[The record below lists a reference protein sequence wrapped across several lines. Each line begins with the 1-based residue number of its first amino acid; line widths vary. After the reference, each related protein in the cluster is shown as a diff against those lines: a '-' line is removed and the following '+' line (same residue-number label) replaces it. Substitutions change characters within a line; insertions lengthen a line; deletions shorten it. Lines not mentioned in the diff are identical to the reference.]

1 MPNEASFNPS
11 VESAASGRL
20 AVPNPKR
27 VLIVEDEALVGM
39 ALEDALEFLGIDVAG
54 VAGTVDE
61 ALLHV
66 ESDQFDGAILDVQLH
81 GKTVLPVAELL
92 ERRGIPFVFATGYG
106 KSGVPEKYRDAPVL
120 QKPFMP
126 AELKDVLTKAG
137 ICRNS
142 S

>member
-1 MPNEASFNPS
+1 MPKEASLNP
-11 VESAASGRL
+11 VEFAASARMSM
-20 AVPNPKR
+20 ANQQR

-39 ALEDALEFLGIDVAG
+39 ALEDALQFLGMDVAG

-61 ALLHV
+61 ALAHI
-66 ESDQFDGAILDVQLH
+66 ESNKFDGAILDVQLH

-106 KSGVPEKYRDAPVL
+106 KAGVPEKYRDAPVL

>member
-1 MPNEASFNPS
+1 LNTATCEMTTASSAMTNPQ
-11 VESAASGRL
+11 
-20 AVPNPKR
+20 R

-39 ALEDALEFLGIDVAG
+39 ALEDALEFLGIEVAG

-61 ALLHV
+61 ALAKV
-66 ESDQFDGAILDVQLH
+66 ASDDFDGAILDVQLQ
-81 GKTVLPVAELL
+81 GKDILPVAESL

-106 KSGVPEKYRDAPVL
+106 KAGVPEKYRDAPVL

-126 AELKDVLTKAG
+126 AELRDILAKAG
-137 ICRNS
+137 ICSTS

>member
-1 MPNEASFNPS
+1 MTNPQ
-11 VESAASGRL
+11 
-20 AVPNPKR
+20 R

-39 ALEDALEFLGIDVAG
+39 ALEDALEFLGIEVAG

-61 ALLHV
+61 ALAKV
-66 ESDQFDGAILDVQLH
+66 ASDDFDGAILDVQLQ
-81 GKTVLPVAELL
+81 GKDILPVAESL

-106 KSGVPEKYRDAPVL
+106 KAGVPEKYRDAPVL

-126 AELKDVLTKAG
+126 AELRDILAKVG
-137 ICRNS
+137 ICSTS

>member
-1 MPNEASFNPS
+1 MFMANPQ
-11 VESAASGRL
+11 
-20 AVPNPKR
+20 R

-39 ALEDALEFLGIDVAG
+39 ALEDALQFLGMDVAA

-61 ALLHV
+61 ALAQV
-66 ESDQFDGAILDVQLH
+66 ESNKFDGAILDVQLH
-81 GKTVLPVAELL
+81 GKTVLPVAESL

-106 KSGVPEKYRDAPVL
+106 KAGVPEKYRGTPVL

-137 ICRNS
+137 ICRS
-142 S
+142 SS

>member
-1 MPNEASFNPS
+1 MANQQ
-11 VESAASGRL
+11 
-20 AVPNPKR
+20 R

-39 ALEDALEFLGIDVAG
+39 ALEDALQFLGMDVAG

-61 ALLHV
+61 ALAHI
-66 ESDQFDGAILDVQLH
+66 ESNKFDGAILDVQLH

-106 KSGVPEKYRDAPVL
+106 KAGVPEKYRDAPVL

>member
-1 MPNEASFNPS
+1 LNTATCEMTTASSAMTNPQ
-11 VESAASGRL
+11 
-20 AVPNPKR
+20 R

-39 ALEDALEFLGIDVAG
+39 ALEDALEFLGIEVAG

-61 ALLHV
+61 ALAKV
-66 ESDQFDGAILDVQLH
+66 ASDDFDGAILDVQLQ
-81 GKTVLPVAELL
+81 GKDILPVAESL

-106 KSGVPEKYRDAPVL
+106 KAGVPEKYRDAPVL

-126 AELKDVLTKAG
+126 AELRDILAKVG
-137 ICRNS
+137 ICSTS

>member
-1 MPNEASFNPS
+1 MTNPQ
-11 VESAASGRL
+11 
-20 AVPNPKR
+20 R

-39 ALEDALEFLGIDVAG
+39 ALEDALEFLGIEVAG

-61 ALLHV
+61 ALAKV
-66 ESDQFDGAILDVQLH
+66 ASDDFDGAILDVQLQ
-81 GKTVLPVAELL
+81 GKDILPVAESL

-106 KSGVPEKYRDAPVL
+106 KAGVPEKYRDAPVL

-126 AELKDVLTKAG
+126 AELRDILAKAG
-137 ICRNS
+137 ICSTS